1 MPTDAIIEYPS
12 PNHDLRQPDMV
23 VDMLVVHYTGML
35 SAAAALERL
44 SDAEARVSVQYC
56 IDEDGRIYRLVAED
70 LRAWHA
76 GISYWRGKTDIND
89 RSIGIEMVNPGHE
102 FGYCPFPARQM
113 DAFRELA
120 LDILG
125 RYPIPARNVVGHSD
139 VAPLRKRDPG
149 EFFDW
154 HAMAE
159 ASIGLWPGE
168 ADYLELAPTK
178 IKNILADIGYDV
190 RDLPAALR
198 AFQRHY
204 RPSRVNGRLDPE
216 TARRI
221 VGLSQLIGEVY

>member
-1 MPTDAIIEYPS
+1 MPADAIIEYPS

-23 VDMLVVHYTGML
+23 IDMLVVHYTGML
-35 SAAAALERL
+35 SATAALERL
-44 SDAEARVSVQYC
+44 CDTESKVSAQYC
-56 IDEDGRIYRLVAED
+56 IDEDGRIHRLVAED

-76 GISYWRGKTDIND
+76 GTSYWRGESDINN

-102 FGYCPFPARQM
+102 FGYRAFPARQM

-125 RYPIPARNVVGHSD
+125 RHPIPARNVVGHSD
-139 VAPLRKRDPG
+139 VAPVRKCDPG

-154 HAMAE
+154 YAMAE
-159 ASIGLWPGE
+159 ASIGLWPRE
-168 ADYLELAPTK
+168 ADYLELAPMK

-190 RDLPAALR
+190 RDLSATLR
-198 AFQRHY
+198 TFQRHY
-204 RPSRVNGRLDPE
+204 RPTRVNGRLDPE

-221 VGLSQLIGEVY
+221 VGLRQLIG

>member
-1 MPTDAIIEYPS
+1 MPADAIIEYPS

-23 VDMLVVHYTGML
+23 IDMLVVHYTGML
-35 SAAAALERL
+35 SATAALERL
-44 SDAEARVSVQYC
+44 CDTESKVSAQYC
-56 IDEDGRIYRLVAED
+56 IDEDGRIHRLVAED

-76 GISYWRGKTDIND
+76 GTSYWRGESDINN

-102 FGYCPFPARQM
+102 FGYRAFPARQM

-125 RYPIPARNVVGHSD
+125 RHPIPARNVVGHSD
-139 VAPLRKRDPG
+139 VAPVRKCDPG

-154 HAMAE
+154 YAMAE
-159 ASIGLWPGE
+159 ASIGLWPRE
-168 ADYLELAPTK
+168 ADYLELAPMK
-178 IKNILADIGYDV
+178 IKNILAYIGYDV
-190 RDLPAALR
+190 RDLSATLR

-204 RPSRVNGRLDPE
+204 RPTRVNGRLDPE

-221 VGLSQLIGEVY
+221 VGLRQLIG

>member
-1 MPTDAIIEYPS
+1 MQADAIIEYPS
-12 PNHDLRQPDMV
+12 PNYDLRNTDMV
-23 VDMLVVHYTGML
+23 VDMLVVHYTGMV
-35 SAAAALERL
+35 SATAALERL
-44 SDAEARVSVQYC
+44 CDAKSKVSAQYC
-56 IDEDGRIYRLVAED
+56 IDEDGRIYRLVAEN

-76 GISYWRGKTDIND
+76 GASYWRGETNINN

-102 FGYCPFPARQM
+102 FGYRPFPARQM

-125 RYPIPARNVVGHSD
+125 RYQIPARNVVGHSD
-139 VAPLRKRDPG
+139 VSPMRKCDPG

-154 HAMAE
+154 YAMAE
-159 ASIGLWPGE
+159 ANIGLWPRE
-168 ADYLELAPTK
+168 ADHPELAPMK

-190 RDLPAALR
+190 RDLSATLR

-204 RPSRVNGRLDPE
+204 RPTRVNGRLDFE

-221 VGLSQLIGEVY
+221 VGLRQLIG